1 MKRIFL
7 FLATNLAVMLVL
19 SVTASIVLSLLG
31 IPEASGLLG
40 LLVFSG
46 VFGFG
51 GAFISLFISKWVAKW
66 STGAV
71 VIKEPSSSTE
81 VWLLDTVRD
90 LSERANLPMPEVAIY
105 NGAPNAFAT
114 GSSKNSSLVAVS
126 TGLLDLMDKNEVR
139 AVLAHEMAHIQNGDM
154 VTLTLIQG
162 VVNTFVIFFARL
174 LATFL
179 SGGAKT
185 ENGSRVVY
193 HVSTLIFEVL
203 FGILASAIVAYFSR
217 KREFRADAGAARLL
231 GNRKP
236 MQKALARLGGLNDE
250 DTLPQSLTAFGFS
263 GGKLSQ
269 MFASHP
275 PIEARIAALESV
287 EI

>member
-31 IPEASGLLG
+31 MHEASGLLG

-51 GAFISLFISKWVAKW
+51 GAFISLLISKWVAKW

-126 TGLLDLMDKNEVR
+126 SGLLDLMDKNEVR

-154 VTLTLIQG
+154 VTLTLI
-162 VVNTFVIFFARL
+162 
-174 LATFL
+174 
-179 SGGAKT
+179 
-185 ENGSRVVY
+185 
-193 HVSTLIFEVL
+193 
-203 FGILASAIVAYFSR
+203 
-217 KREFRADAGAARLL
+217 
-231 GNRKP
+231 
-236 MQKALARLGGLNDE
+236 
-250 DTLPQSLTAFGFS
+250 
-263 GGKLSQ
+263 
-269 MFASHP
+269 
-275 PIEARIAALESV
+275 
-287 EI
+287 

>member
-31 IPEASGLLG
+31 MHEASGLLG

-203 FGILASAIVAYFSR
+203 FGILASAIVASFSR

-275 PIEARIAALESV
+275 PIEARISALENV

>member
-31 IPEASGLLG
+31 MHEASGLLG

-51 GAFISLFISKWVAKW
+51 GAFISLLISKWVAKW

-126 TGLLDLMDKNEVR
+126 SGLLDLMDKNEVR

-203 FGILASAIVAYFSR
+203 FGILASAIVASFSR

-275 PIEARIAALESV
+275 PIEARIAALENV

>member
-31 IPEASGLLG
+31 MHEASGLLG

-203 FGILASAIVAYFSR
+203 FGILASAIVASFSR

>member
-31 IPEASGLLG
+31 MHEASGLLG

-51 GAFISLFISKWVAKW
+51 GAFISLLISKWVAKW

-126 TGLLDLMDKNEVR
+126 SGLLDLMDKNEVR

-203 FGILASAIVAYFSR
+203 FGILASAIVAHFSR

-275 PIEARIAALESV
+275 PIEARIAALENV

>member
-31 IPEASGLLG
+31 MHEASGLLG

-203 FGILASAIVAYFSR
+203 FGILASAIVAAFSR

-275 PIEARIAALESV
+275 PIEARISALENV